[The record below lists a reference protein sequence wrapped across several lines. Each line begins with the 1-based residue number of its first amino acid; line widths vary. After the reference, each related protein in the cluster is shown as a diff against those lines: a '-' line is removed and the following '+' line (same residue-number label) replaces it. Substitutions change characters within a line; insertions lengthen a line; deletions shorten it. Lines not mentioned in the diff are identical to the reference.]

1 MPRLPRSYLHPPA
14 GSYAPGRMAWAPA
27 TRPIRRTPI
36 QAYRPV
42 QGIPLQ
48 PSTAQAIIGG
58 GIIPSGG
65 AGNFAQS
72 VGNNANFFNCEIWAD
87 PNCAGGQ
94 SSVTVS
100 FSGLQSGGAVSRLAI
115 FVMEWSA
122 INTSSPVDKTN
133 SGAIVSGSTFSSG
146 ATGVL
151 TQADE
156 VVIGAVV
163 GEAGSTETITG
174 PSSPW
179 SNFAQL
185 SPVVNLGFMTGY
197 QVVSATTSQTYSG
210 TVTPNNSSTVACIAS
225 YKATGTPALVQS
237 PPGVASNNAY
247 TSTTTSVTVSLASPT
262 TAGNCLI
269 VTVTS
274 SNNTTGT
281 PVVSGITT
289 SAAASASSGLATCQL
304 GPAGL
309 GNLWFPTQVT
319 LSTTT
324 GITTGLD
331 TSVANLYLGP
341 AGVATTLLGTV
352 FGGNGIVA
360 AALPNIQPGLYLIA
374 QWVNGING
382 DQATMNVQGVMNA
395 YA

>member
-1 MPRLPRSYLHPPA
+1 MPRLPRSYLHPTA
-14 GSYAPGRMAWAPA
+14 GAYAPGRLRWAPVA
-27 TRPIRRTPI
+27 RPIRRTPI

-65 AGNFAQS
+65 AGNFAQA
-72 VGNNANFFNCEIWAD
+72 VGNSTNFYNCEIWAD

-94 SSVTVS
+94 ASVTVS
-100 FSGLQSGGAVSRLAI
+100 FTGFQTGGAFNRTAI
-115 FVMEWSA
+115 YVMEWSG

-133 SGAIVSGSTFSSG
+133 SGVSGSSSTFSSG

-156 VVIGAVV
+156 VIIGAV
-163 GEAGSTETITG
+163 AASAAPTETITG
-174 PSSPW
+174 PVAPW
-179 SNFAQL
+179 SNFAQI
-185 SPVVNLGFMTGY
+185 SPIAAIGFMAGY

-210 TVTPNNSSTVACIAS
+210 TVTAASAVTACIAS
-225 YKATGTPALVQS
+225 FKATGTPVLVQS
-237 PPGVASNNAY
+237 PPGV
-247 TSTTTSVTVSLASPT
+247 TTNQTNTATTGSVTVNLISPT
-262 TAGNCLI
+262 VAGNCLI
-269 VTVTS
+269 VAVES
-274 SNNTTGT
+274 DNQSAGT
-281 PVVSGITT
+281 PTVSGITT
-289 SAAASASSGLATCQL
+289 SAATGSSSGLATCQL

-341 AGVATTLLGTV
+341 SGVATTLLGTV

-374 QWVNGING
+374 QWSAGING
-382 DQATMNVQGVMNA
+382 DQATMNIQGLMNA